1 MDIQM
6 MKEISVNGVAVKR
19 KISQQKLRQYSEDKL
34 VPEGI
39 FEEPQKVKPTPK
51 SAGSKQEEDNVRVAI
66 SSSVTAP
73 SGCQEKEPLSFT
85 WSCERNHQKG

>member
-1 MDIQM
+1 M

-39 FEEPQKVKPTPK
+39 FEEPQKSKTHSK
-51 SAGSKQEEDNVRVAI
+51 ISRIKAGRRQCKGSHFFICHSTEWV
-66 SSSVTAP
+66 S
-73 SGCQEKEPLSFT
+73 QEKEPLSFT